1 MIDMMDVIT
10 HGEGGWLPQTNT
22 SVFTNIITKKWKYKY
37 RRDYRQKIQIQMMRY
52 DECYH

>member
-22 SVFTNIITKKWKYKY
+22 SVFTNTITKNGNTNI
-37 RRDYRQKIQIQMMRY
+37 DTITDTNTDTNDRY
-52 DECYH
+52 DGCYH